1 MILLAIDDEKSV
13 HVFLDRCV
21 GELALPI
28 TRIIHAYKG
37 SEALEKIN
45 SESPDLILLDIQMP
59 GMNGIEF
66 LQALKNQH
74 VDIPVIVLTAYSNFD
89 YAKSCIK
96 YGVTNY
102 LLKPIDLNELHDALA
117 DAIHT
122 IQHRSEELLKGQL
135 VQYITAFFPENEIY
149 LPDSIFDSN
158 KFIGVVCYYSGDK
171 IDYNN
176 YQGILCSIRVDVN
189 NCSFDLVTFE
199 NRFVWNDLGKLM
211 GSCSIRIGL
220 SDMLCSGDD
229 ISVAVKEAY
238 YALKET
244 FYCGGAVYYVEN
256 CFSPIEKIADELRK
270 DEEELF
276 ESYREQNLNDIRRYV
291 SMIFS
296 CFSKNCIN
304 PDEVKGYL
312 ISLLGRLDSNYW
324 KACKLIQN
332 DNLMHDFQAKS
343 SDDLQAVILRIIISM
358 LANIYPEHIRTDE
371 DIIYEIKKYIDR
383 HYNADLSLASMENH
397 FYISRY
403 QVSRLFKERFECNY
417 SNYILQVRMDAAKT
431 YLLHSGKKLSEISQ
445 LVGYED
451 VSYFSNVFKKYYG
464 ISPSDF
470 RCKYQN
476 YEKNDKDV

>member
-13 HVFLDRCV
+13 HVFMDKCV

-28 TRIIHAYKG
+28 SQILHAYKG
-37 SEALEKIN
+37 SEALEMID

-66 LQALKNQH
+66 LQVLKNQH

-102 LLKPIDLNELHDALA
+102 LLKPIDLNELHDALV
-117 DAIHT
+117 DV
-122 IQHRSEELLKGQL
+122 IQTVRHRSEELLKEQL
-135 VQYITAFFPENEIY
+135 IQYITDFFPEIEIH
-149 LPDSIFDSN
+149 LPNSIMDLY
-158 KFIGVVCYYSGDK
+158 KFLGVVCYYSENK

-176 YQGILCSIRVDVN
+176 YLGISCSIHIDIN
-189 NCSFDLVTFE
+189 NCSFDLVEFE
-199 NRFVWNDLGKLM
+199 NRHAWENFGKLM
-211 GSCSIRIGL
+211 HSGFPIGL
-220 SDMLCSGDD
+220 SDLLGNGDD
-229 ISVAVKEAY
+229 ISVAVEEAY
-238 YALKET
+238 HALKAT
-244 FYCGGAVYYVEN
+244 FYCGGAAYYVEN
-256 CFSPIEKIADELRK
+256 PFSPIEDIADELLK

-276 ESYREQNLNDIRRYV
+276 KSYREQNIGNIRRNV

-304 PDEVKGYL
+304 PDDVKGYL
-312 ISLLGRLDSNYW
+312 IGLLGRLDSNYW

-343 SDDLQAVILRIIISM
+343 DDDLQAVILRIIISM
-358 LANIYPEHIRTDE
+358 LANIYPAHIRTDE
-371 DIIYEIKKYIDR
+371 DIINEIKKYIDR
-383 HYNADLSLASMENH
+383 HYDADLSLASMENH

-431 YLLHSGKKLSEISQ
+431 YLLHSGKKLSEICQ

-451 VSYFSNVFKKYYG
+451 VSYFSNVFKKFYG

-476 YEKNDKDV
+476 CEENDKPV